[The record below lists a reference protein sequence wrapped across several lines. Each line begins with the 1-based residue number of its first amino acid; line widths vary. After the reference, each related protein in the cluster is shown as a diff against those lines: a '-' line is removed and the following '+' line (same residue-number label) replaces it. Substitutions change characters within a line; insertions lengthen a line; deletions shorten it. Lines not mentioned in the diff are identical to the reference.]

1 MKILVVDDNPDKI
14 RKVIQGI
21 LSVPQMS
28 RENIEV
34 AQTGQDARA
43 KLKVGVYDLL
53 VLDLCLPEW
62 PESEPDISCSLSLV
76 NDIVDSAV
84 LNRPRQIVGL
94 SMFDDMIQS
103 ARPEFDQYLWT
114 ILHYTHDCDDW
125 QSGIIGCIKYLLCD
139 AASVELAEPVDL
151 CIVTALYHPELTALL
166 NINWNWEVQLPL
178 DDTTFINKGVFYCD
192 GKPYT
197 VIAAHASRMG
207 MVASSLLS
215 AKLIAAYQPKF
226 LVMAGICAGLRDKT
240 NYGDAIL
247 ANPTW
252 DYQCGKRTENDVGPY
267 FYIAPHQISVPENI
281 EVRFQALSRDF
292 DFLSTLKRTWQGE
305 KPDSEL
311 KLVCGPVASGSAVLA
326 DQNSVNEVKA
336 QLRTLV
342 GIEMEIYG
350 VYAAGSNAP
359 SPRPVTFAVKSVC
372 DHADPEKDDRFQ
384 KYAAYTSVSIIK
396 GFFERY
402 MKELVHAR

>member
-1 MKILVVDDNPDKI
+1 MKILVVDDNLEKI
-14 RKVIQGI
+14 RKVVQGI
-21 LSVPQMS
+21 LSVPQLS
-28 RENIEV
+28 RDDIDVVQN
-34 AQTGQDARA
+34 GQDARA
-43 KLKVGVYDLL
+43 KLKACTYDLL
-53 VLDLCLPEW
+53 VLDLCLPDW

-76 NDIVDSAV
+76 SDIIDNSV

-94 SMFDDMIQS
+94 SMFDDMIQT

-114 ILHYTHDCDDW
+114 ILHYTSESDDW
-125 QSGIIGCIKYLLCD
+125 QSGIIGCIKYLLSD
-139 AASVELAEPVDL
+139 AAPDDLIEPVDL

-166 NINWNWEVQLPL
+166 NIDWNWQVQVPL
-178 DDTTFINKGVFYCD
+178 DDTTFVNKGFFYCE
-192 GKPYT
+192 GKAYT
-197 VIAAHASRMG
+197 VVAAHAARMG

-215 AKLIAAYQPKF
+215 AKLIAACKPKF
-226 LVMAGICAGLRDKT
+226 LVMTGICAGLREKT

-252 DYQCGKRTENDVGPY
+252 DYQCGKRTETDDGPY

-292 DFLSTLKRTWQGE
+292 DLLSSLKRGWQGE
-305 KPDSEL
+305 KPESEL

-326 DQNSVNEVKA
+326 DQNSVNQVKS

-384 KYAAYTSVSIIK
+384 KYAAYTSVSIVK
-396 GFFERY
+396 AFFERY
-402 MKELVHAR
+402 MKEIVDVH